1 MVAAH
6 SLRPVC
12 STSDYTTGCGV
23 WGAKASA
30 VWPLSAVCQR
40 RGLPGPR
47 DTRRGGAG
55 PKYVAAG
62 SAGVLVGRWPA
73 PLQDRSAEFRS
84 VGRWRSAGFEGRL
97 DTTPTHSPCTP
108 RHGWGKC
115 ILGPYPQYCAKFL
128 FHFLVPHIFVPGARG
143 QGTVVS
149 FSTCFKD
156 MISPKPID
164 LHAPDPPKR
173 CKKCQT
179 SPSQLDAGVG

>member
-1 MVAAH
+1 MQALINRSHLSSPPVAPLK
-6 SLRPVC
+6 LR
-12 STSDYTTGCGV
+12 TEV

-40 RGLPGPR
+40 RGLPGPC

-143 QGTVVS
+143 QGTVDS
-149 FSTCFKD
+149 FSTSFKD
-156 MISPKPID
+156 MISP
-164 LHAPDPPKR
+164 
-173 CKKCQT
+173 
-179 SPSQLDAGVG
+179 